1 MDPQG
6 VQMLQLEMGRDWGGI
21 GAGFDPLQMC
31 HGIFLTLV
39 FYSSVLGTA
48 LG

>member
-6 VQMLQLEMGRDWGGI
+6 VQTLQLEMGRDWGGI
-21 GAGFDPLQMC
+21 GAGFDPLQMYPR
-31 HGIFLTLV
+31 IFLTLV